1 MPFIFPPLN
10 NDGPNKL
17 AMFPTRSLPVKN
29 PGALNVFSLLH
40 QGPKGLNQPE
50 AHSLYRES
58 CLNTSVSALKKKG
71 ISIISLPDLDSVR
84 YFNQKPFHRYWL
96 ATDTDRQRA
105 VNLLNHYRQ
114 KRGLGKL
121 EFAPWHD
128 NDKKS
133 A

>member
-1 MPFIFPPLN
+1 MNNLSTDQANSEQVNSAGGSLATKRPP
-10 NDGPNKL
+10 KIE
-17 AMFPTRSLPVKN
+17 
-29 PGALNVFSLLH
+29 LNVLSLLQ

-58 CLNTSVSALKKKG
+58 CLNTSICSLKKKG

-114 KRGLGKL
+114 KRGLGKID
-121 EFAPWHD
+121 FAPWHD

>member
-1 MPFIFPPLN
+1 MKNEAATPKGDNIRVDAENCTPTEPP
-10 NDGPNKL
+10 K
-17 AMFPTRSLPVKN
+17 KIE
-29 PGALNVFSLLH
+29 LNVFSLLH

-58 CLNTSVSALKKKG
+58 CLNTSICSLKKKG

-96 ATDTDRQRA
+96 ATDIDRQRA

-114 KRGLGKL
+114 KRGLGKID
-121 EFAPWHD
+121 FAPWHD
-128 NDKKS
+128 TDKKS